1 MARKNTA
8 AAIKP
13 ASQSAKGPRNPGEA
27 RKELLDRAAR
37 NAEGACH
44 FRSDPLADA
53 KASRVVVQTME
64 DLARD
69 LAGLPGAGNHFDE
82 HARLLEAQGALRA
95 FFDLVAAKAS
105 LALAGDPGERA
116 RLLALVPRA
125 DDRRH
130 RSA

>member
-1 MARKNTA
+1 MARPGSSQGKAPRQRRAAMARKNTA

-53 KASRVVVQTME
+53 KASRVVVRAAQE
-64 DLARD
+64 HGAELARRGLSAAYGEAALQ
-69 LAGLPGAGNHFDE
+69 LAGEIEE
-82 HARLLEAQGALRA
+82 HLQA
-95 FFDLVAAKAS
+95 
-105 LALAGDPGERA
+105 
-116 RLLALVPRA
+116 
-125 DDRRH
+125 
-130 RSA
+130 